1 MNTSPPPDEAA
12 ILSEMKRAWAEQRRF
27 FSNAGKEDREHW
39 AVSEFLLHL
48 KVEFSAPE
56 LRSHPQASKVDVEF
70 RAACFQVKEIT
81 DPNFRRGDEIKTTY
95 ERVMRA
101 TTLQDTVGPC
111 FVFDIP
117 PPVSGYSLV
126 RDAAA
131 DLATSSTYRD
141 HKANLDLLCYL
152 TRTRTSRIT
161 ADQLRAPEIA
171 AFGWRSVSCLIGDQA
186 SVLYAAADAPAFLR
200 SAADGGNTVQSI
212 ERTFPG

>member
-1 MNTSPPPDEAA
+1 MLT
-12 ILSEMKRAWAEQRRF
+12 EMKRAWAELRRF
-27 FSNAGKEDREHW
+27 FSNTGKEDREHW
-39 AVSEFLLHL
+39 VVSEFLRCL
-48 KVEFSAPE
+48 KMEFSATE
-56 LRSHPQASKVDVEF
+56 LRSPPQASQVDVEF

-81 DPNFRRGDEIKTTY
+81 DLSIRRNDEINTTH

-117 PPVSGYSLV
+117 PPVSGYSVV
-126 RDAAA
+126 RDVAA
-131 DLATSSTYRD
+131 DLATRSTYCD
-141 HKANLDLLCYL
+141 HKASLDLLCYI

-161 ADQLRAPEIA
+161 ADQLRVPEIA

-186 SVLYAAADAPAFLR
+186 YVLYAAADAPAFLR
-200 SAADGGNTVQSI
+200 SAADGGKPVQSI